1 MATTKTFNNVR
12 LQLKYDTLANWT
24 TNNPVLLKGE
34 IAFTSVPTASGDV
47 KQAPAMLMK
56 VGDGETA
63 YNDLKFVSG
72 LAANVHAWA
81 LAENKPE
88 YNANEI
94 NGLADFISAE
104 IEDTNTKYQ
113 IVKVD
118 DYTFKLQS
126 KEADGAWTDVA
137 ENGTVTI
144 PKYDDTAVKADITA
158 LQTKVGDKT
167 VKEQID
173 AAITALNLD
182 TTYEAKGAAATAL
195 TTAKAYTDDL
205 AKGAVATNT
214 AAIAA
219 IKDGKDIDS
228 FADVETKISETATA
242 ATAAAN
248 KALEDAKTYADGKDT
263 AIKAAKDAA
272 DAAQKDVDAL
282 EATIGTVTENKTVVE
297 MIEDAKTAATYDDTA
312 VKADIK
318 TNADAIK
325 TISDDYLKAADKT
338 ELEGKITANETKITT
353 LVGEDTG
360 KSVRTIANEEL
371 ATQLIPENAK
381 DSLDTLQ
388 EIAAWIQNHPDDVTA
403 MNASISALE
412 EKVGDTAVATQ
423 ITEAINALKEGD
435 IKTATDRIAA
445 LEKTTHSH
453 TNKDLLDT
461 YTQTEANLADAV
473 AKKHSHTNATVLN
486 GISAEKVANW
496 DAAKTGVDSLTEKVG
511 TVTEG
516 KTVVEMIEDAKT
528 AATYDDTAVKADI
541 KTNAD
546 DIDALEGRATALE
559 TNAVLTG
566 DTLILNCGDS
576 TIA

>member
-88 YNANEI
+88 YKANEI
-94 NGLADFISAE
+94 SGLADFISSE
-104 IEDTNTKYQ
+104 IKDTNTKYQ

-118 DYTFKLQS
+118 DYNYKLQS
-126 KEADGAWTDVA
+126 KELDGAWTDVA
-137 ENGTVTI
+137 ENGTVVI
-144 PKYDDTAVKADITA
+144 PKYDDTTVKADIAA

-167 VKEQID
+167 VKEQIE
-173 AAITALNLD
+173 AAITALDLAN
-182 TTYEAKGAAATAL
+182 TYEAKGAAATAL
-195 TTAKAYTDDL
+195 GSAKSYTDDL

-228 FADVETKISETATA
+228 FADVETKISETADAATTA
-242 ATAAAN
+242 ASN
-248 KALEDAKTYADGKDT
+248 ALDSAKTYADGKDT

-282 EATIGTVTENKTVVE
+282 EATVGTVTEGKTVVE
-297 MIEDAKTAATYDDTA
+297 MIEDAKTAATYDDTQ
-312 VKADIK
+312 VKKDIK

-338 ELEGKITANETKITT
+338 ELSGKITANETKLTT
-353 LVGEDTG
+353 LIGEDAD
-360 KSVRTIANEEL
+360 KSVRKIANEEL
-371 ATQLIPENAK
+371 AAQLIPENAK

-388 EIAAWIQNHPDDVTA
+388 EIAAWIQKHPDDVTA

-412 EKVGDTAVATQ
+412 EKVGDTAVSAQ

-435 IKTATDRIAA
+435 IAGAITRIAA
-445 LEKTTHSH
+445 LEKTTHTH
-453 TNKDLLDT
+453 ANKELLDT

-473 AKKHSHTNATVLN
+473 AKKHSHTNATVLD
-486 GISAEKVANW
+486 GITAAKVSNW

-516 KTVVEMIEDAKT
+516 KTLVQMIEEAQT
-528 AATYDDTAVKADI
+528 AATYDDTQVKKDI

-546 DIDALEGRATALE
+546 DIDALETRATTLE
-559 TNAVLTG
+559 TNAVLEG

-576 TIA
+576 VIK